1 MAHASSEAANDI
13 KGKEEMPLLV
23 LSPLLQVQHS
33 LLVLE
38 LLQVELQV
46 QLMIHMVITQV
57 TGWEN

>member
-38 LLQVELQV
+38 LLQVKLQV

>member
-33 LLVLE
+33 LLVFE

-57 TGWEN
+57 TSWEN